1 MLGMSTILTDLMA
14 VALVLMTWETLTGV
28 GIQVFRFGIERRY
41 HMSNWE
47 LKMAPERKNRN
58 PVNGR
63 FVKGCT
69 PYNKGKKWDEY
80 MSKREQKKRLEHLH
94 RFNGRCPGSGRP
106 KISVVAVNDHGR
118 YLFFDSIIEA
128 SQWVG
133 VRHENVRQCCCMNRD
148 RKLLRTT
155 SGKLT
160 NKVNTDHKLKGIR
173 FYFKSDPTWMEK
185 IKK

>member
-1 MLGMSTILTDLMA
+1 
-14 VALVLMTWETLTGV
+14 
-28 GIQVFRFGIERRY
+28 
-41 HMSNWE
+41 MSNWE

-80 MSKREQKKRLEHLH
+80 ISKREQKKRLEHLH

-128 SQWVG
+128 SLWVG

>member
-1 MLGMSTILTDLMA
+1 
-14 VALVLMTWETLTGV
+14 
-28 GIQVFRFGIERRY
+28 
-41 HMSNWE
+41 MSNWE

-80 MSKREQKKRLEHLH
+80 MPKSEQEKRLKILH
-94 RFNGRCPGSGRP
+94 RNKWRSPKSGTP
-106 KISVVAVNDHGR
+106 KRSVVAVNDHGR
-118 YLFFDSIIEA
+118 YIFFDSISEVSKWAGIHIRT
-128 SQWVG
+128 
-133 VRHENVRQCCCMNRD
+133 VRDCCIQNQQ
-148 RKLLRTT
+148 RKVLRSTN
-155 SGKLT
+155 GKLT
-160 NKVNTDHKLKGIR
+160 NKVNTDHKRKGIR